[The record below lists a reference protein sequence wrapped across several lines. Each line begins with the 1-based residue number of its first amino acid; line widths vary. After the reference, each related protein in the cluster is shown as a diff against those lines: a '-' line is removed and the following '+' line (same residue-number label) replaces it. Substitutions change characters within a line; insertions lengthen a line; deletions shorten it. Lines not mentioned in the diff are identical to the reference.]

1 MDGFEIP
8 QRPMTPSEA
17 AAAILLAAA
26 LASAGSLRSVPS
38 LDNADALSGDG
49 ESPQRSLG
57 TFG

>member
-1 MDGFEIP
+1 MDGYQIP

-17 AAAILLAAA
+17 AAALLLAAT
-26 LASAGSLRSVPS
+26 LAGTLRSLPS